1 MIDVYVKPTTQTQR
15 VTIMLEECGL
25 AYRPIEIEWGSED
38 PVYVATGARGRV
50 PAIVDHDTPDGKLMA
65 MTQSNAILLYL
76 SGKAGGALVPTE
88 PRARARCYE
97 WMMMLAT
104 DFYPPFAAVYWMS
117 WRKPE
122 PFVEAAQWFE
132 DRMIAECE
140 AFDRH
145 MADKAFA
152 AGGEYS
158 IADVAGYAQ
167 FRLAVEDFPALRR
180 FANVARW
187 MERVAAR
194 PAVQRGLAACG
205 QGRPPGAIA
214 SRSA

>member
-1 MIDVYVKPTTQTQR
+1 MIDIYVHPTTQTQR
-15 VTIMLEECGL
+15 VTIMVEECGL
-25 AYRPIEIEWGSED
+25 PYRAIPIPLGSDE
-38 PVYVATGARGRV
+38 PAYVATGARGRV
-50 PAIVDHDTPDGKLMA
+50 PAIVDHDTPDGKPMA

-76 SGKAGGALVPTE
+76 SEKAGGAMMPKDPRT
-88 PRARARCYE
+88 RARALE
-97 WMMMLAT
+97 WMMMLVT
-104 DFYPPFAAVYWMS
+104 DVYPPFAAVYWMS

-132 DRMIAECE
+132 DRMIGEVA

-145 MADKAFA
+145 MADKPYA

-158 IADVAGYAQ
+158 VADVAGYAQ

-187 MERVAAR
+187 MDRVAAR
-194 PAVQRGLAACG
+194 PAVQRGMAACG

-214 SRSA
+214 SRA